1 MNTVIPFPK
10 TMINGSPNGAVH
22 RTAAACRAFTLI
34 ELLVVIA
41 IIAILA
47 GLGFAGVNGALK
59 TARKAE
65 VRAMANQ
72 VKLALTAYYADYG
85 VWPTNEK
92 TDANFLGMITGQST
106 TDNKRAIRYLEPAAK
121 FTNGSGLVTPANFY
135 AAGQSNFTVIVDTN
149 YDGKIE
155 VVDANSGAKT
165 NISGSVA
172 LYVKDPDKATGYIT
186 TY

>member
-10 TMINGSPNGAVH
+10 NMTNGFPNGAVH

-47 GLGFAGVNGALK
+47 GLSFAGVNGALK
-59 TARKAE
+59 SARKAE

-72 VKLALTAYYADYG
+72 IKLAITAYYADYG
-85 VWPTNEK
+85 VWPTNVGK

-106 TDNKRAIRYLEPAAK
+106 TGNKRAIRFLEPAAK
-121 FTNGSGLVTPANFY
+121 FTNSSGLVTPAKFY
-135 AAGQSNFTVIVDTN
+135 AAGQSNFMVIVDTN
-149 YDGKIE
+149 YAGKIRLPGQST
-155 VVDANSGAKT
+155 DTA
-165 NISGSVA
+165 GSVA
-172 LYVKDPDKATGYIT
+172 VYVTDPDSSGKYIGT
-186 TY
+186 W

>member
-10 TMINGSPNGAVH
+10 TTINGSPNGTGH

-47 GLGFAGVNGALK
+47 GLSFAGVNGALK

-72 VKLALTAYYADYG
+72 IKLAITAYYADYG
-85 VWPTNEK
+85 VWPTNVSK
-92 TDANFLGMITGQST
+92 TDTNFLGLITGQST
-106 TDNKRAIRYLEPAAK
+106 TGNKRAIRYLEPAAK
-121 FTNGSGLVTPANFY
+121 FTNSAGLVTPARFY
-135 AAGQSNFTVIVDTN
+135 AAGQSNFIVIVDTN
-149 YDGKIE
+149 YAGKIRLPGQST
-155 VVDANSGAKT
+155 DTA
-165 NISGSVA
+165 GSVA
-172 LYVKDPDKATGYIT
+172 VYVTDPDSSGKYIGT
-186 TY
+186 W